1 MKKMDA
7 HWAVIY
13 TPMSCMVVL
22 KVKELGVAGCK
33 KVCWEE
39 TKTNPKGVFIYLE
52 FQTFK
57 NAVILTQPMQCFT

>member
-39 TKTNPKGVFIYLE
+39 TNR
-52 FQTFK
+52 
-57 NAVILTQPMQCFT
+57 